1 MRIHSWAIGLFLILG
16 IGLFTA
22 ILFLIGNRH
31 DVFGKHVEFY
41 AEFSDIGG
49 LPRGAQVRVAGIEAG
64 EVKGI
69 EIPASP
75 ASKFRLK
82 LQVRANARG
91 MIRTDSLVSIQNRG
105 HRWRQVCLH
114 SRRVPAP
121 PRRRRTE
128 PRFPVR
134 SPSIWGGTREG
145 FRVVGQKFRAVG

>member
-16 IGLFTA
+16 IGFFTA

-31 DVFGKHVEFY
+31 DIFGKHVEFF

-49 LPRGAQVRVAGIEAG
+49 LPRGAQILVSGIEAG

-82 LQVRANARG
+82 LQVRPNARG
-91 MIRTDSLVSIQNRG
+91 LDP
-105 HRWRQVCLH
+105 HR
-114 SRRVPAP
+114 
-121 PRRRRTE
+121 
-128 PRFPVR
+128 F
-134 SPSIWGGTREG
+134 
-145 FRVVGQKFRAVG
+145 VGLY